1 MSIKALCKMKG
12 QEIEEET
19 GACRVGW
26 RHPTDKTLPTIAPKP
41 CLVFKGKMPGLEKQR
56 CDITNAQQQNR
67 TIRNFSSGINKVDLI
82 KCSKSEQ
89 KTGRIVLSGQGEGSG
104 SGPEQWKGREL

>member
-67 TIRNFSSGINKVDLI
+67 TIRNFSSGINKVDLLLKLKPKAHRAHI
-82 KCSKSEQ
+82 LVDITRNINYPKHK
-89 KTGRIVLSGQGEGSG
+89 
-104 SGPEQWKGREL
+104 